1 MKTYKELLTLV
12 RDTLLRAEKNYG
24 VCGGMCLTIHHLR
37 VFNLISYDEE
47 LKIKNFIQKNR
58 PHKGQH
64 YNKNFK
70 YSAYWWLPGDIK
82 SRVSWLNSK
91 IKQL

>member
-12 RDTLLRAEKNYG
+12 RDTLLRSEKNNG
-24 VCGGMCLTIHHLR
+24 VSVGMCLIIHHLR

-47 LKIKNFIQKNR
+47 LKIRNFTQKNKPKR
-58 PHKGQH
+58 GQH
-64 YNKNFK
+64 YNKNLK
-70 YSAYWWLPGDIK
+70 YAAYWWPPGDIE